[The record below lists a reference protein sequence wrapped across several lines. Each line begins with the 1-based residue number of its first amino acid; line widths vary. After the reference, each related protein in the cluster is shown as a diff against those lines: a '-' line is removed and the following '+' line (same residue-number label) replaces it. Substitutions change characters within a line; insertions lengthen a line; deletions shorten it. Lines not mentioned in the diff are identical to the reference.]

1 MGETREIHIRV
12 PVRITLVGE
21 PGPETLDALRRQLT
35 TAVAARLA
43 RAERM
48 LPGYGTGRA
57 GDAAGEPFDAGR
69 AGHGGYAVPSY
80 DAEGRPARIPVRG
93 KAATK
98 PWTVVRTVRTRMA
111 ADRFLAY
118 VGGVLGHPLP
128 LAVLYEAQAG
138 VEFPLEVWLVR
149 VDAPAL
155 PEELGEALVGRAIAG
170 TARPGGRP
178 GTPARTEPAW
188 VMTGSSAALR
198 ALHALEPGGPVA
210 ASIPALQSGH
220 VLFAFMPLPRIDI
233 TDVAAP
239 GPGLTFTVP
248 VREAGF
254 CVDPGLFAQATGVPW
269 ERYVEEFGDEPVPV
283 WIRSAVIRTTSGP
296 ARTADGGVRED
307 VVFLLLDRRPGG
319 GTRQRDPAARLF
331 VQEGVA
337 FPGLPESVRRQA
349 EWPDEPGTRVLY
361 ARADLDLAPD
371 RLGAAIYRPV
381 ARHLVRFLLTR
392 LRAGED
398 AGHTMD
404 AVLDEVGAPHE
415 RGRLGSLFTYVLAEL
430 EREHAWDE
438 VFDAVDATGRFA
450 LRARL
455 LQHCAVT
462 PYARHARVQR
472 LRAAL
477 AAERAATSAHA
488 YVPGGKGQGAILL
501 DHQEGKRVTA
511 GEVLA
516 KGDGIYSRQVPGLR
530 PRPGKAEALR
540 EHLLKE
546 RHRLAEEILT
556 GRDTEVYDA
565 KTFSVTALA
574 RATKAAG
581 LTEDDFEKV
590 DVTYTIRLLD
600 VIPGERDGLPS
611 RDIRFEIVS
620 RTAGSGEDWQRS
632 AGPIVEH
639 FGEFETRL
647 VEWGMLRSGEAL
659 QVVNLIVVGAGAI
672 VVGWS
677 VGIVG
682 ILIQLGGGVGPIVTS
697 IALSEA
703 IYLLKVVLGSE
714 HASLE
719 GFALAAVEGYLGAVG
734 FRFGSGL
741 GGLTG
746 PLATRRLGSEL
757 AGKVAQKL
765 TTGAVTGASTA
776 ALDLFARDLVD
787 VTLHG
792 GGGHETQAYVEGMG
806 WGALVGLF
814 FSFVGEPLLKGAY
827 QAVATRLG
835 PTVAKAAIV
844 AQLFA
849 GQGVTAE
856 QWAVASATGQQR
868 MEQTLAGTLREAEA
882 GAWSTAVGR
891 RVDEVGEEL
900 ARLRPAGSPAA
911 PEAGATAGTS
921 KPAAAA
927 PKPAAAPGASKPA
940 PGAHTGAP
948 HGTDPHAS
956 ETPVPPGTPPPAE
969 PPTPSQPR
977 PVRAP
982 GPKPRWKSRKELEEA
997 ARTDP
1002 EAGQD
1007 LSWYENASY
1016 EQLRAREPGDP
1027 VAKEFLDAMR
1037 GGKRRTMV
1045 PDRPSDPDV
1054 QARLREDLREAREAA
1069 EARRRYLEQQGR
1081 PPGQREPGGWEE
1093 KRRAAGTQSVP
1104 PTAKSAAGYEG
1115 TVGVART
1122 DIPALAGRRFTGGSP
1137 RAFGTYDPAH
1147 PIRPPE
1153 NVVVPQAHGHAEQD
1167 LAQQLDTALAGLT
1180 DAERAA
1186 ARGRTVSIR
1195 IDQEVCSTCATGL
1208 GGSSRVGVLAGL
1220 SRRHPEIVFEV
1231 TADDTSTVYRLLA
1244 GRRVR

>member
-1 MGETREIHIRV
+1 MGEIREIHIRV

-48 LPGYGTGRA
+48 LPRSGTGLP
-57 GDAAGEPFDAGR
+57 GDTAAEPFDAGR
-69 AGHGGYAVPSY
+69 GGHGGYAVPSY
-80 DAEGRPARIPVRG
+80 DGEGRPARIPVRG
-93 KAATK
+93 KAVTK
-98 PWTVVRTVRTRMA
+98 PWTVVRTVSTRMT

-128 LAVLYEAQAG
+128 LAALYEAQAG

-155 PEELGEALVGRAIAG
+155 PEELGEELLVRAAG
-170 TARPGGRP
+170 TARPGRP
-178 GTPARTEPAW
+178 GAAARTEPAW

-198 ALHALEPGGPVA
+198 ALHTLEPGGAVA
-210 ASIPALQSGH
+210 ARIPALQSGH
-220 VLFAFMPLPRIDI
+220 VLFAFMTLPRIDI
-233 TDVAAP
+233 TDVAAT
-239 GPGLTFTVP
+239 GPGLGFTVP
-248 VREAGF
+248 VRDAGF
-254 CVDPGLFAQATGVPW
+254 CVDPVLFAQATGVPW
-269 ERYVEEFGDEPVPV
+269 ERYAEEFGDEPVTV
-283 WIRSAVIRTTSGP
+283 WIRPAVIRPSSGP
-296 ARTADGGVRED
+296 ARTPGGGVRED
-307 VVFLLLDRRPGG
+307 VVFLLLDRQTGG

-331 VQEGVA
+331 VHDGER
-337 FPGLPESVRRQA
+337 FPGLPETVRHHA

-361 ARADLDLAPD
+361 ARAHLDLAPE
-371 RLGAAIYRPV
+371 RLGAAIYHPV
-381 ARHLVRFLLTR
+381 ARQLVRILLTR

-398 AGHTMD
+398 AGHVMD
-404 AVLDEVGAPHE
+404 ALLDEVGAPHA

-438 VFDAVDATGRFA
+438 VFDAVDGTGRFA

-462 PYARHARVQR
+462 PYARHPRVQR
-472 LRAAL
+472 LRTAL

-516 KGDGIYSRQVPGLR
+516 KGDEIYSRQVPGLR

-546 RHRLAEEILT
+546 RHRLAQEILT

-565 KTFSVTALA
+565 KTFSVTSLA

-600 VIPGERDGLPS
+600 VIVAERDGLPS
-611 RDIRFEIVS
+611 HDIRFEIVS
-620 RTAGSGEDWQRS
+620 RTTGSGEEWQRS
-632 AGPIVEH
+632 AGPLVEP

-647 VEWGMLRSGEAL
+647 HEWGMLRSGEAL

-682 ILIQLGGGVGPIVTS
+682 ILIQLGGGIGPILTS
-697 IALSEA
+697 IALSEV
-703 IYLLKVVLGSE
+703 IYLLKVVFGSE

-719 GFALAAVEGYLGAVG
+719 GFAMAAVEGYLGAVG

-741 GGLTG
+741 GGWAG
-746 PLATRRLGSEL
+746 PLATRGLGSRL

-792 GGGHETQAYVEGMG
+792 GTGSDTQAYVEGMG
-806 WGALVGLF
+806 WGVLIGLF
-814 FSFVGEPLLKGAY
+814 FSFVGEPVLRGAY
-827 QAVATRLG
+827 QAVSTRLG
-835 PTVAKAAIV
+835 ATVTKAALV

-882 GAWSTAVGR
+882 GAWSSTVGR

-900 ARLRPAGSPAA
+900 AKIRPTGGRPA
-911 PEAGATAGTS
+911 PEAGATPGTQ
-921 KPAAAA
+921 KPASAA
-927 PKPAAAPGASKPA
+927 PKPAAAPGA
-940 PGAHTGAP
+940 HTAAP
-948 HGTDPHAS
+948 HGTDPHAT

-969 PPTPSQPR
+969 PPTPPRPR
-977 PVRAP
+977 PVPAP

-1007 LSWYENASY
+1007 LRWYENASY
-1016 EQLRAREPGDP
+1016 EQLRAREADDP

-1037 GGKRRTMV
+1037 GGRRRTMV
-1045 PDRPSDPDV
+1045 PERPSDPAV

-1069 EARRRYLEQQGR
+1069 EARRRYLEEQGR
-1081 PPGQREPGGWEE
+1081 PPGEREPGGWEE
-1093 KRRAAGTQSVP
+1093 KRRVTGTQKVP
-1104 PTAKSAAGYEG
+1104 PTAKSAAAYEG

-1167 LAQQLDTALAGLT
+1167 LAQQLDAALAALT
-1180 DAERAA
+1180 EAERAA
-1186 ARGRTVSIR
+1186 ARGRTVFIR

-1208 GGSSRVGVLAGL
+1208 GGSVRLGVLARL
-1220 SRRHPEIVFEV
+1220 SSRHPDIFFEV
-1231 TADDTSTVYRLLA
+1231 TADDTSTVYRVLA